1 MALFGNRLEFTGD
14 VYVRNTLNMLVK
26 GSKIPAIYGA
36 DAPKENS
43 ADLSTKGYELSL
55 GWKDSFEIAG
65 ERFGYSLRG
74 TLSDYATYV
83 TRYDNNPEHLLG
95 DYSVGQRIGDIWGFR
110 VDGLFATDEEAIDY
124 NTNVCDQLSYIGTS
138 RMRGGVMAGDLK
150 YRDLDDDHKLGIG
163 LNTPENP
170 GDREILGNGLASLQ
184 YGFTFAFDYMG
195 FDASIFFQGTGDHY
209 WYPAGMNMSF
219 WGPYAYSYASFI
231 PRDFYTTMC
240 WSEDNPDAYFPRP
253 RAYSSTGGQLR
264 LINDRYLQN
273 IRYLR
278 LKNLTLGYTIPKEV
292 TRVLSLEKVRVYFSG
307 ENLHYWSPLTK
318 VTKYLDPEASF
329 RRNKDNSSARNQMYY
344 PWQKTFMF
352 GIDITF

>member
-1 MALFGNRLEFTGD
+1 
-14 VYVRNTLNMLVK
+14 
-26 GSKIPAIYGA
+26 
-36 DAPKENS
+36 
-43 ADLSTKGYELSL
+43 
-55 GWKDSFEIAG
+55 
-65 ERFGYSLRG
+65 
-74 TLSDYATYV
+74 
-83 TRYDNNPEHLLG
+83 
-95 DYSVGQRIGDIWGFR
+95 
-110 VDGLFATDEEAIDY
+110 
-124 NTNVCDQLSYIGTS
+124 
-138 RMRGGVMAGDLK
+138 
-150 YRDLDDDHKLGIG
+150 
-163 LNTPENP
+163 
-170 GDREILGNGLASLQ
+170 
-184 YGFTFAFDYMG
+184 
-195 FDASIFFQGTGDHY
+195 
-209 WYPAGMNMSF
+209 MNMSF

-278 LKNLTLGYTIPKEV
+278 LKNLTLGYTIPKKV
-292 TRVLSLEKVRVYFSG
+292 TKVLSLEKVRVYFSG

-329 RRNKDNSSARNQMYY
+329 KRNDDNSSARNQMYY